1 VSQLISVVELA
12 VNKNYG
18 VRPMNVATR
27 ARMST
32 DERREQLLS
41 SGVELLG
48 RRAHDEVSIE
58 EIAEAA
64 GVSKGLLYHYF
75 PTKKDFVLAAL
86 ARGQEQLADRLL
98 PDPDLEPAVQL
109 DVSLDAFLDYV
120 EEHATAYAA
129 IFRRGGGGDP
139 DIHAALDAARAV
151 QMETMLVAL
160 SAWEDAPAS
169 TERSVE
175 LETAV
180 QVWTFFVEG
189 AVLRQLE
196 HGGLERPQIRALLRT
211 ALVGAVL
218 AAGAAAGASSR
229 Q

>member
-1 VSQLISVVELA
+1 
-12 VNKNYG
+12 
-18 VRPMNVATR
+18 
-27 ARMST
+27 MST

-98 PDPDLEPAVQL
+98 PDPDLDPAAQL

-139 DIHAALDAARAV
+139 DIDAALDSARAA
-151 QMETMLVAL
+151 QMEMMLVAL
-160 SAWEDAPAS
+160 SRLGGRSGQHASARPA
-169 TERSVE
+169 
-175 LETAV
+175 LEAAV
-180 QVWTFFVEG
+180 QGWTFFVEG

-196 HGGLERPQIRALLRT
+196 HGGLERPQLRALLRT

-218 AAGAAAGASSR
+218 AAGAAAAASE

>member
-1 VSQLISVVELA
+1 MDE
-12 VNKNYG
+12 
-18 VRPMNVATR
+18 ATR

-48 RRAHDEVSIE
+48 RRGHDEVSIE

-75 PTKKDFVLAAL
+75 PTKKDFILAAL
-86 ARGQEQLADRLL
+86 ARGHEQLAERLR
-98 PDPDLEPAVQL
+98 PDPELDPAAQL

-120 EEHATAYAA
+120 EEHATAYTA

-139 DIHAALDAARAV
+139 EITAVLDAARAE

-160 SAWEDAPAS
+160 AGWEEAPAS
-169 TERSVE
+169 TERSAA
-175 LETAV
+175 LQAAV
-180 QVWTFFVEG
+180 QGWTFFVEG

-196 HGGLERPQIRALLRT
+196 HGGLERAQMRALLRS
-211 ALVGAVL
+211 ALVGSVM
-218 AAGAAAGASSR
+218 AAGAAAAVAPAQVAG
-229 Q
+229 

>member
-1 VSQLISVVELA
+1 LISPVELA

-18 VRPMNVATR
+18 GRMETAAR

-48 RRAHDEVSIE
+48 RRGHDEVSIE

-86 ARGQEQLADRLL
+86 ARGQEELAERLR
-98 PDPDLEPAVQL
+98 PDPDLDPATQL

-120 EEHATAYAA
+120 EEHATAYTS

-139 DIHAALDAARAV
+139 EIAAALDAARAD
-151 QMETMLVAL
+151 QMESMLLAL
-160 SAWEDAPAS
+160 TGWHEAPVS
-169 TERSVE
+169 TERTPA
-175 LETAV
+175 LEAAV
-180 QVWTFFVEG
+180 QGWTFFVEG

-196 HGGLERPQIRALLRT
+196 HGDLDRPQLRALLRS
-211 ALVGAVL
+211 ALVGSVY
-218 AAGAAAGASSR
+218 AAGAASAVPAQG
-229 Q
+229 

>member
-1 VSQLISVVELA
+1 MDA
-12 VNKNYG
+12 
-18 VRPMNVATR
+18 ATR

-41 SGVELLG
+41 AGVELLG

-75 PTKKDFVLAAL
+75 PTKKDFILAAL
-86 ARGQEQLADRLL
+86 SRGQEELAERLR
-98 PDPDLEPAVQL
+98 PDADLDPATQL

-120 EEHATAYAA
+120 EEHATAYTA

-139 DIHAALDAARAV
+139 DIAAALDAGRAV

-160 SAWEDAPAS
+160 RRWDDAPVS
-169 TERSVE
+169 TERSVA

-180 QVWTFFVEG
+180 QGWTFFVEG

-196 HGGLERPQIRALLRT
+196 HGGLERPQLRALLRSS
-211 ALVGAVL
+211 LVGAVH
-218 AAGAAAGASSR
+218 AAGAAAAAAEVRSR
-229 Q
+229 R